1 MANDFSRPR
10 RMSKSA
16 LVVFFVKNLRGN
28 TGLFLL
34 CLALNPGFRD
44 DETPLWQALLIA
56 LAMLAAF
63 LALAAT
69 VAFVNYY
76 LLQEILRRGRK
87 PGFHP
92 WRAAEGKDQRPVGEG
107 AVIAHEAWP
116 HLPIAGHEG
125 RVV

>member
-1 MANDFSRPR
+1 
-10 RMSKSA
+10 MSKSA

-63 LALAAT
+63 LVLAAT

-76 LLQEILRRGRK
+76 
-87 PGFHP
+87 
-92 WRAAEGKDQRPVGEG
+92 
-107 AVIAHEAWP
+107 
-116 HLPIAGHEG
+116 
-125 RVV
+125 